1 MRLARAGLMIAAL
14 AAAQDPRTVVAAD
27 GNVPAAAKVP
37 PAENLNYH
45 VEWRLIHAGNARL
58 NWKAAGGGWETGLQL
73 ESVGLVSRL
82 YKVNNFYTSHLN
94 DRLCIERSLME
105 TSEGSKRR
113 ETTVVFDSAKLK
125 AKYTERDLVK
135 NTVADSHELDI
146 RACEHDVVGALYRL
160 RTLNVPLGQ
169 SIQIPIS
176 DGKKTVVG
184 RIDAQER
191 ETVKIGKTKH
201 NTIRYEAHLFNGVL
215 YRRRGRLLVWL
226 TDDDRRL
233 PVQLR
238 VRLPFYI
245 GTVTL
250 QLQEGTAK

>member
-1 MRLARAGLMIAAL
+1 MKLAIAGLLMATSF
-14 AAAQDPRTVVAAD
+14 AAQEPRIVEAGD
-27 GNVPAAAKVP
+27 GTAQPVAKVP
-37 PAENLNYH
+37 ASENLNYQ

-58 NWKAAGGGWETGLQL
+58 SWKAAAGGWETGLQL

-82 YKVNNFYTSHLN
+82 YKVNNQYTSHLN
-94 DRLCIERSLME
+94 DRLCIERSLMK
-105 TSEGSKRR
+105 TNEGNKRR
-113 ETTVVFDSAKLK
+113 ETAVVYDSEKLK
-125 AKYTERDLVK
+125 AKYLERDLVK
-135 NTVADSHELDI
+135 NTVADSHEVDI

-169 SIQIPIS
+169 SVQIPIS
-176 DGKKTVVG
+176 DGKKTVTG
-184 RIDAQER
+184 RVEAQER
-191 ETVKIGKTKH
+191 ETIKIGKTKH